1 MEVVMSL
8 FDFIMHIDQHLS
20 EFANEYGLWIYAILF
35 LIIFVETGV
44 VVMPFLPGDSLLFAA
59 GMLAAQ
65 PTNDLN
71 VWVMIAI
78 LLVAAILGDTLNY
91 QIGKRVG
98 YRATKIKIFGKNFV
112 KEEHLDKTH
121 AFYEKYGSKTIVIAR
136 FVPIVRTLAPFVA
149 GIGSMSYKTFLTY
162 NVIGAICWVVGIT
175 LAGYLLGGI
184 ELVKDNFSKIIL
196 LITVLSILPIIIEVL
211 KEKFGKKSTAE

>member
-65 PTNDLN
+65 PTNDFN

>member
-1 MEVVMSL
+1 MEVVMGL

>member
-1 MEVVMSL
+1 
-8 FDFIMHIDQHLS
+8 
-20 EFANEYGLWIYAILF
+20 
-35 LIIFVETGV
+35 
-44 VVMPFLPGDSLLFAA
+44 MPFLPGDSLLFAA

-196 LITVLSILPIIIEVL
+196 LITVLSILPIINEVL